1 MPSQLYISVSP
12 CIDSLDTLKIIHFH
26 LNIRIMIKSVVC
38 FVWGFPG
45 RANCEEPSCSAGD
58 LGSIPGSGRS
68 PEEGNGYPF
77 QYSYLENSTN
87 RGSWLQSMQYR
98 CLIALMILDEL

>member
-1 MPSQLYISVSP
+1 
-12 CIDSLDTLKIIHFH
+12 
-26 LNIRIMIKSVVC
+26 MIKSVVC